1 MRPPTQ
7 IKSAL
12 VLGAGGWG
20 TALANTLA
28 MGAIRV
34 QFWGRD
40 SELMRRIDQHRL
52 NDRYLPGVPLSQ
64 HLRVV
69 EEVGQLE
76 PSDVVLFVVPS
87 KGIAQTAALYEQS
100 QAYSA
105 QSILLSCTKG
115 IDQESLRRPSQI
127 LSDLCPGNPVAV
139 LTGPNH
145 AEEVGRQM
153 PTAAVVA
160 CANEQTAQAVQ
171 NAFTPAWFRIYTS
184 TDVVGAEWCAVL
196 KNCYAI
202 AAGIGIGLGLGD
214 NAMAALVTRALAEM
228 NRLVTALGGR
238 VTTCQGL
245 AGVGDLMATCYSPH
259 SRNRALGIELGRGRS
274 LEQILRGSHTVAE
287 GLTNSAS
294 LHELAR
300 SRGIEAPILSEV
312 HQILVH
318 GKAAASALGD
328 LLSREAKAED

>member
-1 MRPPTQ
+1 M
-7 IKSAL
+7 
-12 VLGAGGWG
+12 
-20 TALANTLA
+20 
-28 MGAIRV
+28 
-34 QFWGRD
+34 
-40 SELMRRIDQHRL
+40 
-52 NDRYLPGVPLSQ
+52 
-64 HLRVV
+64 
-69 EEVGQLE
+69 
-76 PSDVVLFVVPS
+76 
-87 KGIAQTAALYEQS
+87 
-100 QAYSA
+100 
-105 QSILLSCTKG
+105 
-115 IDQESLRRPSQI
+115 
-127 LSDLCPGNPVAV
+127 
-139 LTGPNH
+139 
-145 AEEVGRQM
+145 
-153 PTAAVVA
+153 
-160 CANEQTAQAVQ
+160 
-171 NAFTPAWFRIYTS
+171 
-184 TDVVGAEWCAVL
+184 VGAEWCAVL

-274 LEQILRGSHTVAE
+274 LEQILRGSHMVAE

-312 HQILVH
+312 H